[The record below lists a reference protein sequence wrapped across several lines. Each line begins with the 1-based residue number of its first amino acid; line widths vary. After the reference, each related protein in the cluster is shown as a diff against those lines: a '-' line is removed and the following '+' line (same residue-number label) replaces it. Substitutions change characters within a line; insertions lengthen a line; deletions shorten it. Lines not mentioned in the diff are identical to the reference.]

1 MANGLDY
8 VRCRMKWY
16 MALVKTILDD
26 CHTKDSQL
34 CEELK
39 HRIQELYVSI
49 LTYEMQCVRSYYHDN
64 LIVRGLRAVVA
75 LDDWKCKVL
84 ERCITTRSFT
94 LSLMLTGFSFSRD
107 TPNSRV
113 QGSGRYKNLRQH

>member
-1 MANGLDY
+1 
-8 VRCRMKWY
+8 
-16 MALVKTILDD
+16 MALVKTLLDD

-34 CEELK
+34 RGELK

-49 LTYEMQCVRSYYHDN
+49 LTYEMQCVRSNYHDN
-64 LIVRGLRAVVA
+64 PIVRGLRAVVA

-84 ERCITTRSFT
+84 EHCITDGSFT
-94 LSLMLTGFSFSRD
+94 LSLTLTGSSLSGD

-113 QGSGRYKNLRQH
+113 KSSGRYEALR